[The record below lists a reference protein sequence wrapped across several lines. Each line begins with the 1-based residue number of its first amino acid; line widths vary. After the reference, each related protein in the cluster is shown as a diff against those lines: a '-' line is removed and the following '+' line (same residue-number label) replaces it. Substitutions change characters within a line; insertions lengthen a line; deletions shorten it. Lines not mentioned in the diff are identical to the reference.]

1 MNNESILIIDPLE
14 HDLGDGFKVRRA
26 LPHKFARHVGPF
38 VFFDHMGPV
47 EFTPGRGV
55 DVRPHPHIGLA
66 TVTYLFDGAIEHRDS
81 LGCVQTIRPGD
92 VNWMTAGRGI
102 QHSERT
108 PGAERAAGHT
118 LHGIQVWVALP
129 LEVEEAAASF
139 HHHPSASLPVIRR
152 DGVVMRLVVG
162 SAFGERSPAATF
174 SDMFYLGTEL
184 SAGAQLNLPPE
195 HEERAVYAVDQ
206 ALDVAGSQIRAGQI
220 AILPPGA
227 DVAIRAQAAA
237 KAIIFGGAPVGE
249 RHMWWNFVS
258 SSRERIEQA
267 KADWLAARFG
277 QIPGETEFIPLPE
290 R

>member
-1 MNNESILIIDPLE
+1 MNDNAILIIDPLE
-14 HDLGDGFKVRRA
+14 HDLGDGFIVRRA

-47 EFTPGRGV
+47 RFAPGRGV

-66 TVTYLFDGAIEHRDS
+66 TVTYLFEGAIEHRDS

-118 LHGIQVWVALP
+118 LQGIQVWVALP
-129 LEVEEAAASF
+129 LEAEETEASF
-139 HHHPSASLPVIRR
+139 HHHPAASLPVIVR
-152 DGVVMRLVVG
+152 DGALMRLVVG
-162 SAFGERSPAATF
+162 TAFGQRSPAATF
-174 SDMFYLGTEL
+174 SDMFYLGTEFE
-184 SAGAQLNLPPE
+184 AGARLQLPPE

-206 ALDVAGSQIRAGQI
+206 ALEIGGTELRAGQI
-220 AILPPGA
+220 AILPPHV
-227 DVAIRAQAAA
+227 DVTIHAPVAA
-237 KAIIFGGAPVGE
+237 KAIIFGGAPVGD

-267 KADWLAARFG
+267 KADWLGARFG

>member
-26 LPHKFARHVGPF
+26 LPHNFARHVGPF

-81 LGCVQTIRPGD
+81 LGYVQTIRPGD

-108 PGAERAAGHT
+108 PGAERAAGHA

-129 LEVEEAAASF
+129 DEAEEAEASF
-139 HHHPSASLPVIRR
+139 HHHPAATLPVIRR

-162 SAFGERSPAATF
+162 SAFGQRSPAATF
-174 SDMFYLGTEL
+174 SEMFYLGTEL
-184 SAGAQLNLPPE
+184 DSGASLNLPPE
-195 HEERAVYAVDQ
+195 HAERAVYAVDQ
-206 ALDVAGSQIRAGQI
+206 ALDVGGVELRAGQI
-220 AILPPGA
+220 AILPRGV
-227 DVAIRAQAAA
+227 DVVIRAPAAA
-237 KAIIFGGAPVGE
+237 KAIIFGGQPVGE

-277 QIPGETEFIPLPE
+277 QIPGETEFIPLPD

>member
-1 MNNESILIIDPLE
+1 
-14 HDLGDGFKVRRA
+14 
-26 LPHKFARHVGPF
+26 
-38 VFFDHMGPV
+38 
-47 EFTPGRGV
+47 
-55 DVRPHPHIGLA
+55 
-66 TVTYLFDGAIEHRDS
+66 
-81 LGCVQTIRPGD
+81 
-92 VNWMTAGRGI
+92 MTAGRGI

-108 PGAERAAGHT
+108 PAAERAAGHA

-129 LEVEEAAASF
+129 LEAEEAEASF
-139 HHHPSASLPVIRR
+139 HHHPAASLPVIRR
-152 DGVVMRLVVG
+152 GGAVMRLVVG
-162 SAFGERSPAATF
+162 SAFGERSPATTF

-184 SAGAQLNLPPE
+184 DAGAELNLPPE
-195 HEERAVYAVDQ
+195 HQERAVYAVDQ
-206 ALDVAGSQIRAGQI
+206 ALDVGGVELRPGQI
-220 AILPPGA
+220 AILPPGV

-277 QIPGETEFIPLPE
+277 RIAGETEFIPLPE